1 MAVLAGATPNAEL
14 APPDLLTLGGRRRG
28 AMADQ
33 SLGGRASGWQ
43 IHIVRRPYASRTRSA
58 PPSSPAR
65 TPSTP
70 SSSCAG
76 EDVPAGGRALAH
88 AEQHADGPSRS
99 EAAAARGGSGV
110 AVALRRRRPWRPAA
124 RAGFLPSGGRRRVR
138 WRSWRVPPP
147 RPLFSHLRWAAAHP
161 AGTGRAWPCAVAA
174 ARAVKGK
181 RRPSRGARTAVLGGA
196 AAKGREGPSAAARA
210 AAGTSGSERDSR
222 SGDGDEAKLRARVPA
237 AGARG
242 RAPAT
247 GCLLIFFVCQKCFG
261 TR

>member
-1 MAVLAGATPNAEL
+1 MADPGQVSHHLHLKSCTGFHFFSPAGILA
-14 APPDLLTLGGRRRG
+14 RG
-28 AMADQ
+28 AARRQ
-33 SLGGRASGWQ
+33 GGA
-43 IHIVRRPYASRTRSA
+43 
-58 PPSSPAR
+58 
-65 TPSTP
+65 
-70 SSSCAG
+70 
-76 EDVPAGGRALAH
+76 RALPH
-88 AEQHADGPSRS
+88 VEQHAGGPSRAIS
-99 EAAAARGGSGV
+99 VGAAAARGGSGV

-124 RAGFLPSGGRRRVR
+124 RAGFLPSGGQRRVR

-196 AAKGREGPSAAARA
+196 SAKGGAGPSAAAGA
-210 AAGTSGSERDSR
+210 AAGTSGSERGSR

-247 GCLLIFFVCQKCFG
+247 GCLLIFFVCQKYFG
-261 TR
+261 TGWSFQPVPMDA